1 MSLKFKRLRMLLL
14 SVALT
19 LLSNTIQAEDGYE
32 LWLRYVKVD
41 NPTLLAEYQKV
52 VTGIYVEGSSPI
64 INSAKEE
71 LLSGLSGLLAKQI
84 TVANAVSEGTVIV
97 TSTPDAQLLA
107 ALGITDLKNTCGEE
121 GYIVKLV
128 NYKGKKNIAIV
139 ATTDRGL
146 LYGTFN
152 FLRLIQ
158 TQKPVKEFS
167 VISKAALKYRLL
179 NHWDNLNRTVERG
192 YAGFSIWNWHLL
204 PDYISPRYKDY
215 ARANASIG
223 INGTVISNVNANA
236 LILTKD
242 YLVKVAALANVF
254 RAYGIKV
261 YLTARFS
268 APIEIGGLKT
278 ADPLDPE
285 VRAWWKAKTDEI
297 YTYIPDFGGFLVK
310 ANSEGQPGPQN
321 YGRNHA
327 DGANMLGEALAP
339 HNGIVMWR
347 AFVYDHEVPD
357 DRAKQ
362 AYNEFKPLD
371 GTFLPNVFVQVK
383 NGAIDFQP
391 REPFHPLFGALPKT
405 PVMMEFQITL
415 EYLGQAT
422 NLCYM
427 APYFK
432 ECLDSDTYY
441 KGQGSTVAKV
451 LDGSLD
457 KHTNTGMAGVSNIGD
472 ERNWTGHPF
481 AQSNWYCYGRLA
493 WDMNLTSQEIAD
505 EWVRMTFTNKKQFVE
520 PVKKMMLESRETV
533 VNYMTPLGLHHI
545 MGESHHYGPG
555 PWVSGGRPD
564 WTSLYYHRA
573 DSLGIGFNR
582 SSTGSSAVNQYFPEV
597 RNMFNDPKTCPEI
610 YLLWFHHLP
619 WDYKLKSGNTL
630 WNEMCIKYNAGVDSV
645 RAMNKA
651 WDAMAVHIDNER
663 FEHVKMLLNIQE
675 KEARWWRDACLL
687 YFQTFSKRPFP
698 ANQKK
703 PEHSLDYY
711 KSLKFKFA
719 PGI

>member
-1 MSLKFKRLRMLLL
+1 MLLKFRKLRMLLL

-19 LLSNTIQAEDGYE
+19 LLSNSLQAEDGYE

-41 NPTLLAEYQKV
+41 NPALLAEYQKV
-52 VTGIYVEGSSPI
+52 VTGVYVEGASPI
-64 INSAKEE
+64 VQSAKEE
-71 LLSGLSGLLAKQI
+71 LISGLSGLLAKPIQ
-84 TVANAVSEGTVIV
+84 VLKSVSDGTVIA
-97 TSTPDAQLLA
+97 TSTPDAQLLS
-107 ALGITDLKNTCGEE
+107 ALGVNDLNDICGED
-121 GYIVKLV
+121 GYIIKSV

-139 ATTDRGL
+139 ANTDRGL

-223 INGTVISNVNANA
+223 INGTVINNVNANA

-285 VRAWWKAKTDEI
+285 VRAWWKAKTDEV

-405 PVMMEFQITL
+405 PVMMEFQITQ

-427 APYFK
+427 APYYK
-432 ECLDSDTYY
+432 ECLESDTYY
-441 KGQGSTVAKV
+441 KGAGSTVAKV

-481 AQSNWYCYGRLA
+481 AQSNWYCYGRLT
-493 WDMNLTSQEIAD
+493 WDMSLTSEQIAD

-582 SSTGSSAVNQYFPEV
+582 SSTGSNAVNQYSPEV

-645 RAMNKA
+645 RTMNKA
-651 WDAMAVHIDNER
+651 WDAMAAYIDSER

-675 KEARWWRDACLL
+675 KEAKWWRDACLL

-698 ANQKK
+698 ANQEK
-703 PEHSLDYY
+703 PEHSLEYY
-711 KSLKFKFA
+711 KSLKFRFA